1 MNGRS
6 RLWFDIAGAPR
17 KVFWKIDYYSDASRA
32 FGAEDTF
39 DITHCYRVLS
49 KQISVYPLD
58 SADHL
63 SATESVIERN

>member
-1 MNGRS
+1 M
-6 RLWFDIAGAPR
+6 AGAPR

-49 KQISVYPLD
+49 KQISVIHWTR
-58 SADHL
+58 ADHL

>member
-1 MNGRS
+1 M
-6 RLWFDIAGAPR
+6 A
-17 KVFWKIDYYSDASRA
+17 IDYYSGASRA